1 MKLLIIE
8 DDFEVLELLKDLAIS
23 AGYEVK
29 AFDNAKDALEAYSHE
44 FFPLIVTDLGM
55 AGIDGWEFC
64 RRIRQMPN
72 GEYSVILAESGFV
85 EPYKLKGILD
95 AGADD
100 YIQKPID
107 LQRFL
112 IRLEVAERLVKERL
126 ARRKVEREQA

>member
-1 MKLLIIE
+1 MKLLIVE
-8 DDFEVLELLKDLAIS
+8 DELDVLELLRDLAIS
-23 AGYEVK
+23 AGYEVA
-29 AFDNAKDALEAYSHE
+29 AFDSAKNALDAYQKE

-55 AGIDGWEFC
+55 PGIDGWEFC

-112 IRLEVAERLVKERL
+112 IRLEVAERLVQERL
-126 ARRKVEREQA
+126 NRRKAEKEKA